1 MPFPAPF
8 TNQNL
13 YNFRR
18 VIGDHSRAYLFMVSV
33 PPVAGN
39 DAELTAFAR
48 TTKLPEYVI
57 DKTEIP
63 FQGMKYKVATVPI
76 FADWSAEFL
85 ADDAMEL
92 RMRFLQWQA
101 SIYDAQRQLSGSPA
115 FYKADNMTVRQLNR
129 IGKVVLEYGFIGAF
143 PINVSEIA
151 LDHGNTEI
159 EKFTVTFAY
168 DYYNVNNTGIPG
180 ASIAAAPSPDVSF
193 VTYQPSGLI
202 AAGLNPIQ
210 Q

>member
-1 MPFPAPF
+1 MPFPTPF
-8 TNQNL
+8 ANQNL

-48 TTKLPEYVI
+48 TTKLPEYNIEKV
-57 DKTEIP
+57 EIP
-63 FQGMKYKVATVPI
+63 FQGMKYKVGTVPT
-76 FADWSAEFL
+76 FGDWTAEFL

-129 IGKVVLEYGFIGAF
+129 IGAVVLEYGFIGAF
-143 PINVSEIA
+143 PTQVSEIA
-151 LDHGNTEI
+151 LDHGNTDV
-159 EKFTVTFAY
+159 EKFTVTFSY
-168 DYYNVNNTGIPG
+168 DYYNVNNTGVPG
-180 ASIAAAPSPDVSF
+180 ASIAAAPSADVSF

-202 AAGLNPIQ
+202 GSGLNPIQ
-210 Q
+210 G